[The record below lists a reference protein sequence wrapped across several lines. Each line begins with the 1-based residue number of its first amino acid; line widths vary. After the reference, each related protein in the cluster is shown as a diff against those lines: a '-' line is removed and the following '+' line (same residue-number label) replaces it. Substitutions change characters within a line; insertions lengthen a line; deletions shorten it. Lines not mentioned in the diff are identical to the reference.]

1 MVVVWWVIISLR
13 LLMSC
18 RTSLVVTRPLLSS
31 KPANSGFE
39 YATAVASFPLRGL
52 LLFRGT
58 IGSKS
63 SRVKSRAP
71 LWMFVG
77 EGSGPPVGGS
87 AIGPELV
94 PARHTITFYI
104 AIVSTVPEVLTRFSL
119 SVPSTASVGSSTVH
133 LLSVTVLPEI
143 GVTTYTLQL
152 ILEPYCQ
159 DPLVYIGILSGILIF
174 PLVFQYSILQ
184 K

>member
-1 MVVVWWVIISLR
+1 VELFILISEDSLVVFDLQDLGLGDSMTVVWWVIISFR

-31 KPANSGFE
+31 GPANSGFE

-58 IGSKS
+58 IVSKS

-87 AIGPELV
+87 AIGPGLV

-104 AIVSTVPEVLTRFSL
+104 AIVSTARKYSTDNRLQSQEVFEKLQSSLYRRARNQFHFLTLFSAL
-119 SVPSTASVGSSTVH
+119 KRT
-133 LLSVTVLPEI
+133 
-143 GVTTYTLQL
+143 
-152 ILEPYCQ
+152 
-159 DPLVYIGILSGILIF
+159 
-174 PLVFQYSILQ
+174 